1 MEDYLVSCFKVWD
14 QNELSLQNI
23 IQIHHSTPLYTKNLE
38 LDLMKF
44 IFQGEDVEANIETF
58 RLSISKLHNLYNT
71 SRDNHDKF
79 VGVMKELN
87 INTDE
92 QELTNFSSFVRHE
105 YHKNIKI
112 PLWFQQDNTIP
123 TTRSLE
129 DTNELLSNILTLHD
143 SYCHEEVRTYE
154 ENIEKLRSVLRPII
168 EENYKFNY
176 TMSML
181 LYHYY
186 YQLYSLFTKLEL
198 LVHNIIHATSS
209 YELEEGEVV
218 DYGSDIDID
227 VDVDVDSEIEEIE
240 PTFVETQFNYAKIQV
255 VN

>member
-1 MEDYLVSCFKVWD
+1 MEEYLVSCFKVWD
-14 QNELSLQNI
+14 QSDLQLHNVLC
-23 IQIHHSTPLYTKNLE
+23 IHQSTPLYTKNLE
-38 LDLMKF
+38 LELMKF
-44 IFQGEDVEANIETF
+44 IFQDDVEVKIEKL
-58 RLSISKLHNLYNT
+58 RLSITKLHQMYTT
-71 SRDNHDKF
+71 SKENHEKF
-79 VGVMKELN
+79 VNIMKELN
-87 INTDE
+87 IIIDE
-92 QELTNFSSFVRHE
+92 QQLTNFSSFVRHE

-112 PLWFQQDNTIP
+112 PLWFLEDKMIN
-123 TTRSLE
+123 TRSLE
-129 DTNELLSNILTLHD
+129 DSNDILSNILTLHD
-143 SYCHEEVRTYE
+143 SYSYEEVRTYE

-168 EENYKFNY
+168 EDNYKFNY
-176 TMSML
+176 SMSML

-198 LVHNIIHATSS
+198 MVHNIIHASSS

-218 DYGSDIDID
+218 DYGSDID